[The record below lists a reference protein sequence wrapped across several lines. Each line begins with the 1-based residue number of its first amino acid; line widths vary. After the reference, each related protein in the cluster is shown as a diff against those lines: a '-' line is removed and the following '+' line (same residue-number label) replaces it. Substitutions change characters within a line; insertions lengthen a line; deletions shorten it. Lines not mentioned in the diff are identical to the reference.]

1 MSLKGNRNHIYLES
15 NSYCFT
21 RSDIWY
27 IYSECWLCTKLLDAI
42 YSDRIW
48 YKSSTRR
55 NRTCKSYICS
65 WCISCIRNSR
75 CIRKCIPDG
84 NNRFINTF
92 VVVNTALL
100 MVVETVLDTAVCNAE
115 GWLGSITCS
124 NCMELKLEIGF
135 ILGMF
140 VTSTLRE
147 ITPFHLGLYFQSVS
161 R

>member
-1 MSLKGNRNHIYLES
+1 MPFIVTES
-15 NSYCFT
+15 G
-21 RSDIWY
+21 
-27 IYSECWLCTKLLDAI
+27 TKVVLGGIALVKVIFVAGVFPVFVIVVVYVSVSPTEIIDL
-42 YSDRIW
+42 
-48 YKSSTRR
+48 STL
-55 NRTCKSYICS
+55 
-65 WCISCIRNSR
+65 
-75 CIRKCIPDG
+75 
-84 NNRFINTF
+84 F